1 MRGYVGSAC
10 VLLAI
15 NIQAAPTQVYSHGE
29 PTIYEQYMLELVNRA
44 RLDPAGEAARYNID
58 LNEGLSPGTLSA
70 DPRQP
75 LALNSQ
81 ILDAARGHSLWM
93 LDADAFDHVEA
104 NGSTPMSR
112 MQAAG
117 YTFKPAWTYGE
128 NIAWVG
134 TTGELDMDGA
144 TQQNHENLFVD
155 EGIEGRGHRLN
166 IMNGDFREVGI
177 AELEGVFTADSW
189 DYNAAMATQDFAKT
203 AANASAFLVG
213 VVYNDSDGDGFYTPG
228 EGVAGV
234 QVMPDQGTYYALTS
248 ASGGYA
254 IPLVS
259 VAGTL
264 TVTISGGP
272 LAAPITKTI
281 ALTGQNVKLDFD
293 PLHDAPAT
301 APLKLGALKVSGN
314 TVTLHVSGTAGQ
326 MVDLLTSEDLKQWQ
340 TAKTFTLTTAEMDVT
355 DAAATTRRFYRLRS
369 H

>member
-1 MRGYVGSAC
+1 MGSVY

-15 NIQAAPTQVYSHGE
+15 NAQATPTLSYSHGE
-29 PTIYEQYMLELVNRA
+29 PTNYEQYLLELVNRA
-44 RLDPAGEAARYNID
+44 RLDPAGEAARYGIE

-81 ILDAARGHSLWM
+81 LLDAARGHSQWM
-93 LDADAFDHVEA
+93 LDADVFDHVEA
-104 NGSTPMSR
+104 NGSNPMSR

-117 YTFKPAWTYGE
+117 YTFKPSWTYGE

-134 TTGELDMDGA
+134 TTGELDLDGA
-144 TQQNHENLFVD
+144 TQQNHQNLFVD

-177 AELEGVFTADSW
+177 AELEGVFSADGW
-189 DYNAAMATQDFAKT
+189 DYNAAMATQDFATT
-203 AANASAFLVG
+203 AANPSAFLVG
-213 VVYNDSDGDGFYTPG
+213 VVYNDSDGDSFYTPG

-234 QVMPDQGTYYALTS
+234 QVMPDQGTYYAVTS

-272 LAAPITKTI
+272 LSAPITKTI
-281 ALTGQNVKLDFD
+281 SLAGQNVKLDFD

-301 APLKLGALKVSGN
+301 ATLKLEALKIAGG
-314 TVTLHVSGTAGQ
+314 TATLHITGTAGQ
-326 MVDLLTSEDLKQWQ
+326 TIDLLTSEDLKQWQ
-340 TAKTFTLTTAEMDVT
+340 TAKTFTLTAAEMDVT
-355 DAAATTRRFYRLRS
+355 DTAAATRRFYRLRG